1 MVHHNTIR
9 YNYVRTATINQDSDD
24 NNENNSN
31 CNSNSNQE
39 DDEVTLSPLNDKME
53 QQAISYL
60 DKGDQL
66 KNILHVLNGYH
77 VDAKRIPSVIKKILD
92 HDSG

>member
-1 MVHHNTIR
+1 MLYSR
-9 YNYVRTATINQDSDD
+9 YYCFLCCYKPR
-24 NNENNSN
+24 
-31 CNSNSNQE
+31 NSNSNQE
-39 DDEVTLSPLNDKME
+39 NDEVTLSPLNDKME

-77 VDAKRIPSVIKKILD
+77 VDAKRIPSVIKK
-92 HDSG
+92 H